1 MKTLNTL
8 FERVDSNIEAA
19 EKEIDDSVI
28 IIDDISG
35 DMERLD
41 VESLEEY
48 IDFLIERVAEG
59 KEILKKKKET
69 NK

>member
-59 KEILKKKKET
+59 KEILKKKKEA